1 MTTPSPGTPPRTPE
15 QQDAFD
21 DLLREVKELRP
32 LPAIALRL
40 IAMAED
46 NRFSAQDLAGTIRTD
61 QALTLRILRL
71 ANSPAFG
78 LPRRITSLREAIVL
92 LGFREVRSLALG
104 ACVVDASVR
113 DRIAGAMLDYEVF
126 WVNSLVVAYFAQ
138 VLAEAEGLDRD
149 EGFTGGV
156 VHNVGRL
163 ALAQHRP
170 EWLRNAIL
178 LAREEGISVHEAQ
191 LHLLGYTDADLGAAV
206 ARSWSFPPNLVEAVE
221 RHAWPLSRLG
231 LPRELDSIVAR
242 ARRFARSQK
251 VTDGVDIV
259 GHALSPD
266 RDWVLPRHAEALR
279 ALGGV
284 TGILHRA
291 RAFLVESE
299 AA

>member
-1 MTTPSPGTPPRTPE
+1 LTTQHDRTPE
-15 QQDAFD
+15 QQEAMD
-21 DLLREVKELRP
+21 DLIREVKELRP

-46 NRFSAQDLAGTIRTD
+46 RRFSAQDLAATIRTD

-126 WVNSLVVAYFAQ
+126 WVNSLVVAYFSQ
-138 VLAEAEGLDRD
+138 VLADAEGLDRD
-149 EGFTGGV
+149 EGFTAGV

-170 EWLRNAIL
+170 DWLRDAVM
-178 LAREEGISVHEAQ
+178 LARAEGFAVHDAQ
-191 LHLLGYTDADLGAAV
+191 VHQLGFTDAELGAAV
-206 ARSWSFPPNLVEAVE
+206 ARTWSFPPTLVEAVE
-221 RHAWPLSRLG
+221 RHAWPLSQLG
-231 LPRELDSIVAR
+231 KARDLDGIVAR
-242 ARRFARSQK
+242 ARRFARAHR
-251 VTDGVDIV
+251 VTDGVDVV
-259 GHALSPD
+259 GHTLSPD
-266 RDWVLPRHAEALR
+266 RDWMLPATAEALR
-279 ALGGV
+279 RLGGV
-284 TGILHRA
+284 PGVLQRA
-291 RAFLVESE
+291 RAFLVEAD